1 MESRRLP
8 ELVLMLTSDESKWLE
23 RVLDKKAI
31 EKELEVIKEKR
42 RL

>member
-1 MESRRLP
+1 
-8 ELVLMLTSDESKWLE
+8 MLTSDESKWLE